1 MTNIFYS
8 PEFRKEIKRLAKK
21 YRSIPE
27 DLIELRTRLLDNPFE
42 GVDLGMGVR
51 KVRMSIKSK
60 GKGKSGGARVIT
72 YSLIVDDKDINLTLL
87 TIYDKS
93 ERSTISDKEIKDLL
107 AYLKTIDNGKD
118 DLAVRRIINV
128 PKRAIGETTLKHL
141 QEYADQQDISLFA
154 AILDVDNISTIKS
167 GASKYKISFI

>member
-1 MTNIFYS
+1 M
-8 PEFRKEIKRLAKK
+8 
-21 YRSIPE
+21 
-27 DLIELRTRLLDNPFE
+27 DNPFE

-72 YSLIVDDKDINLTLL
+72 YSLTADDEDINLTLL

-107 AYLKTIDNGKD
+107 KCI
-118 DLAVRRIINV
+118 
-128 PKRAIGETTLKHL
+128 
-141 QEYADQQDISLFA
+141 
-154 AILDVDNISTIKS
+154 
-167 GASKYKISFI
+167 